1 MGMFDTIVCKYSLPM
16 PDDLKGYTGSPTFQT
31 KDFGTALDHY
41 TIQEDGSLWV
51 EERKTEYVPG
61 NPNAKSFLDRMGH
74 MKTLESWLEPH
85 KITQTVQ
92 MYDYQQNKDGDYDY
106 SIEYQ
111 VTFVDGIVTNIKLV
125 DFEAIDNKERKRLDK
140 EHFEQMRMR
149 MQFEQKF
156 YYKYFLKYYNK
167 SLSFVCYYIY
177 KVTNV
182 ISNNIWTIERK
193 LTV

>member
-16 PDDLKGYTGSPTFQT
+16 PEDPKGYMGLPNFQT
-31 KDFGTALDHY
+31 KDFECGLQEY
-41 TIQEDGSLWV
+41 TIQEDGSLWI
-51 EERKTEYVPG
+51 EKRKTEYVPG

-85 KITQTVQ
+85 KITQTIH
-92 MYDYQQNKDGDYDY
+92 MYDYQQNRDGDYDY

-111 VTFVDGIVTNIKLV
+111 ATFVEGTVTNIKLV
-125 DFEAIDNKERKRLDK
+125 DFEAIDNKERKQKDK
-140 EHFEQMRMR
+140 EHFEQMRLR
-149 MQFEQKF
+149 IQFEQKF

-177 KVTNV
+177 KMANV
-182 ISNNIWTIERK
+182 VSTNIWDIERK